1 MIQGSHIRTILTIG
15 ILYRFIL
22 FCIAFVSR
30 LLFSPYDTS
39 SIMLFDD
46 NRSSI
51 WRLFLECFISW
62 DGLHFASIAIH
73 GYRFEYQHA
82 FFPLYPLLIR
92 LVANSL
98 LYPLQLLLGYEQVII
113 VSGITISTLS
123 FFASSI
129 LLYYITESIM
139 NDCDDYD
146 NSIALISS
154 LFFVISPI
162 GLVGSALYTE
172 SLFTLLF
179 LSGLMLFEKKMFKS
193 SSTMWFLASMT
204 RSNGILFAG
213 FHIYRYLNAFHCVS
227 IIEAI
232 VHICYIALG
241 YILQSV
247 YAYHLYCDKWPSPS
261 WCTNTIPDIYSHV
274 QSTYW

>member
-1 MIQGSHIRTILTIG
+1 MVQGSHIRIILFAG

-39 SIMLFDD
+39 STILFDD
-46 NRSSI
+46 NESSI

-62 DGLHFASIAIH
+62 DGLHFAYIAIH

-92 LVANSL
+92 VVANSL
-98 LYPLQLLLGYEQVII
+98 FYPLQFLLGYEQVII

-123 FFASSI
+123 FFVSSI
-129 LLYYITESIM
+129 LLYYITAFVMS
-139 NDCDDYD
+139 DCHDYD
-146 NSIALISS
+146 NSMALISS
-154 LFFVISPI
+154 LFFVMSPV

-172 SLFTLLF
+172 SLFTLLCF
-179 LSGLMLFEKKMFKS
+179 SGLILFEKKKFKS
-193 SSTMWFLASMT
+193 SSTLWFLASLT

-213 FHIYRYLNAFHCVS
+213 FHIYRYLNTFDCVS
-227 IIEAI
+227 ILEVIA
-232 VHICYIALG
+232 HTCYIVLG
-241 YILQSV
+241 YILQSL
-247 YAYHLYCDKWPSPS
+247 YAYHLYCDKWPAPS
-261 WCTNTIPDIYSHV
+261 WCINAFPDIYSHI